1 MSAQVDEDFSAKLRE
16 CTPLEFSIHLEE
28 IIESVIGVY
37 KAGNQNDAAA
47 LAIDVCAAVD
57 ACASDSDAALGFQPW
72 YTEYLKVRCASPPSI
87 CCSCACISDFTIE
100 PTDLLES
107 LGRQWGSR
115 LALPHLCISISSRLS
130 LASTVV
136 TSMGRFRFCCLSSL

>member
-1 MSAQVDEDFSAKLRE
+1 MSAQVGEDLSAKLRE
-16 CTPLEFSIHLEE
+16 YTPLELSIHLEG
-28 IIESVIGVY
+28 IIESVIEVY

-57 ACASDSDAALGFQPW
+57 ACASDSDSALGFQPW
-72 YTEYLKVRCASPPSI
+72 YTGYLKVRGASHPSI
-87 CCSCACISDFTIE
+87 PCSFACISGFTIE

-115 LALPHLCISISSRLS
+115 LALPHSCISISSRLS
-130 LASTVV
+130 LESTVV
-136 TSMGRFRFCCLSSL
+136 TGMERSRFCCLSFL